1 MLLSTMEFILE
12 KFPELTF
19 SGSAGFIISR
29 LFSNMDKHLSW
40 EVSSLNKQ
48 RGLSEYQ
55 HTPLCQLYLS
65 FLSVFL

>member
-19 SGSAGFIISR
+19 SGSAGFIIIR
-29 LFSNMDKHLSW
+29 FFSNMDKHLSL

-48 RGLSEYQ
+48 RVLSEYQ
-55 HTPLCQLYLS
+55 HTTLCQLYL
-65 FLSVFL
+65 